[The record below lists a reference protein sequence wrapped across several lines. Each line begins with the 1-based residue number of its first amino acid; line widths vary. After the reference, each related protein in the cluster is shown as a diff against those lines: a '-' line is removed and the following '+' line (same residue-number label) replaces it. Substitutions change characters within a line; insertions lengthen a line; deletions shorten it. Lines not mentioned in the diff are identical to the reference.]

1 MAVHWQ
7 NTLKN
12 NMIQIIWSDGVETK
26 LRPYKEV
33 PLEGEDDR
41 AQSIPLCVSKHMYGW
56 HNSLSVTTAVCPSST
71 KNVLLAKLSCNYHY
85 WYSDG

>member
-12 NMIQIIWSDGVETK
+12 NMIQIMWSDGVQTK

-33 PLEGEDDR
+33 SLEGQDDR
-41 AQSIPLCVSKHMYGW
+41 VQSIPLCV
-56 HNSLSVTTAVCPSST
+56 
-71 KNVLLAKLSCNYHY
+71 
-85 WYSDG
+85 